1 MHLSAYSPFSLQGMV
16 LFISY
21 SAIIV
26 SFLAGTLWGQSSHQ
40 SESKNGLLII
50 FSNIWAVGAWAA
62 LLLQMMFQ
70 MSAIALIIL
79 MLIYTHIIVVEAN
92 HKSETSLSNA
102 VSGYM
107 IMRKGITG
115 IVLLMHASLL
125 LGLAF

>member
-1 MHLSAYSPFSLQGMV
+1 MHLSAYSPFSIQGMV

-40 SESKNGLLII
+40 SESENGLLII

-62 LLLQMMFQ
+62 LLLQIMFQ

-79 MLIYTHIIVVEAN
+79 MLIYIHIIVVEAN
-92 HKSETSLSNA
+92 HKSETSLNNA
-102 VSGYM
+102 VSGYR
-107 IMRKGITG
+107 IMRQSITG

-125 LGLAF
+125 LRLAF